1 MTTHGACAE
10 ETMSR
15 IPILATIAAFLLLI
29 PWVGMLHFDLGRI
42 QVDGIYT
49 TAAISMTLAVFFSMA
64 SWWILSRASKDVRSV
79 GILLSIITGASLVIP
94 FIQVL
99 GPMAAVLVGIV
110 AGFSAFMLQKK
121 AADPAR
127 NRPVIVAAAAL
138 AAAYLA
144 LTILVLVAQSSHTW
158 DAGDGIGAWT
168 GTAEGIEESGFD
180 NIFNSNI
187 GFAYFLAVIP
197 ALAVAGLMLRGG
209 KMKTRYKI
217 IIIAV
222 LSFAILDLPFF
233 MSITV
238 VEDALGISPILHF
251 WSIPIHTEVSGMKP
265 AYEAGEPIEFAVT
278 HYNFGYYQ
286 EYLQYEIFREN
297 DRVSVIRDTMTD
309 GPVSYGPFTIL
320 MIWPGNW
327 EISSYTEDYFVDQ
340 YGNRIDSKPQDDAWS
355 VVSETKPITV
365 GEPGK
370 YTLHV
375 CRFGCPGEISIPF
388 EVVEDEI

>member
-144 LTILVLVAQSSHTW
+144 LTILVLAAQSSHTW